1 VKSIAAAFVLVLA
14 APFALALVREDP
26 KPAAPASKTAKPAPT
41 YDANAVGADQI
52 ATALKRAKRDDK
64 RVLVQWGAN
73 WCGWC
78 NLLADTMTK
87 NEVVARE
94 LMYEYE
100 VVKIDI
106 GKWDKHLDLVEKYGA
121 SIKAGVP
128 YLTIL
133 DADGKVLANHETGPL
148 EDPDPKVQRHDPA
161 KIMTLLKK
169 HETPRLEAAKLR
181 EAAFTRA
188 KAEGKRVFLHFGA
201 PWCVWCHR
209 LEDWMARPEIAA
221 SLGKEFVDLKIDTER
236 HVGGQEMLTATR
248 GTEKGGIPW
257 FAFLDADGNV
267 LVTSDG
273 PAGNTGFP
281 AKPEEIAHF
290 RTMLEKAATR
300 ITKDEID
307 ALTASLVPPKKGG

>member
-1 VKSIAAAFVLVLA
+1 
-14 APFALALVREDP
+14 
-26 KPAAPASKTAKPAPT
+26 
-41 YDANAVGADQI
+41 
-52 ATALKRAKRDDK
+52 
-64 RVLVQWGAN
+64 
-73 WCGWC
+73 
-78 NLLADTMTK
+78 
-87 NEVVARE
+87 
-94 LMYEYE
+94 
-100 VVKIDI
+100 
-106 GKWDKHLDLVEKYGA
+106 
-121 SIKAGVP
+121 
-128 YLTIL
+128 
-133 DADGKVLANHETGPL
+133 
-148 EDPDPKVQRHDPA
+148 
-161 KIMTLLKK
+161 
-169 HETPRLEAAKLR
+169 
-181 EAAFTRA
+181 
-188 KAEGKRVFLHFGA
+188 
-201 PWCVWCHR
+201 
-209 LEDWMARPEIAA
+209 MARPEIAA

>member
-1 VKSIAAAFVLVLA
+1 MKPIAAALVLVLA
-14 APFALALVREDP
+14 APLAFALVREDP
-26 KPAAPASKTAKPAPT
+26 KPAAKDAKRVPT
-41 YDANAVGADQI
+41 YDVAAVGADQI
-52 ATALKRAKRDDK
+52 AAALKRAKRDDT

-78 NLLADTMTK
+78 NLLADTMK
-87 NEVVARE
+87 QDKDVARE
-94 LMYEYE
+94 LSYEFE

-106 GKWDKHLDLVEKYGA
+106 GKWDKHLDLAKQYGA
-121 SIKAGVP
+121 SIDEGVP

-133 DADGKVLANHETGPL
+133 DADGKVLGNHETGSL

-161 KIMTLLKK
+161 KIMALLKK
-169 HETPRLEAAKLR
+169 HETPRVEAVKLR
-181 EAAFTRA
+181 DAALARA
-188 KAEGKRVFLHFGA
+188 KAAGKRVFLHFGA

-221 SLGKEFVDLKIDTER
+221 VLEKEFVDLKIDTER
-236 HVGGQEMLTATR
+236 RVGGEEMLVATR

-257 FAFLDADGNV
+257 LAFLDANGKV

-281 AKPEEIAHF
+281 AAPEEIAHF
-290 RTMLEKAATR
+290 RAMLEKVATK
-300 ITKDEID
+300 ITKEEID
-307 ALTASLVPPKKGG
+307 ALTTSLVPPKKEG